1 MFNKKKH
8 MTVFLSFSRLLCGIS
23 HHSFVSSAFCPATK
37 VFRIFAKCKFDTS
50 YYKFQQQ
57 IYKLKSKNLLKRQEE
72 RLPLILPLRFLRR
85 ETIMA
90 KLAKPVVGRK
100 SLENVNEEAVVS
112 SSSGFLSGEDDA
124 VTSTKGKGR
133 GRKAKK
139 ELAIEVDAMPTQKVV
154 KSAKAAG
161 TGRGRKKLSNEEEK
175 TQATPAEDAIV
186 EKKSS
191 TKARGKKSAE
201 LATVEGQ
208 LLAEVNTNEEN
219 GVVKAPPKRGRK
231 PAATKVEDSAT
242 NNDSGPVITTAP
254 ATKGRGRGKKDAV
267 VAVEE
272 PEATQSTLEEPI
284 KQKKPKKSAK
294 DIPID
299 EGKQNGES
307 AEMAVKDVKKKA
319 TKRSKAKGEQ
329 IESNEA
335 SETVVE
341 PKKSKTKRKT
351 PKQEPR
357 EEQNGELLEKPI
369 EKPVKAS
376 AANKRKANKKAPEL
390 ENSVEASEVVLK
402 VEPEEEDAKPSPK
415 KMSKKEPKEK
425 NPKEAKPRART
436 TKSEEQEQLENGI
449 VEKEKRQPRKR
460 GAAKNIVPENTDE
473 TDGAKP
479 AKSKKTAGA
488 LVNTTVTKY
497 NKEDFKL
504 QSSED
509 GAEKFN
515 LKISSWNV
523 AGLRSWLNKD
533 GLTFLDYEL
542 PDIFCL
548 QEIKCTID
556 QLPEQV
562 ARIPGY
568 HPYWLCMPGGY
579 AGVAIYSKIMPI
591 NVEYGIGNKEFDS
604 VGRMITA
611 EYEKFFLINVYVP
624 NSGRKLV
631 NLEARMRW
639 EKLFQEYV
647 KRLDAIKPVV
657 ICGDMNVSHQAIDL
671 ANPKTNTRSAGFTQ
685 EERDKMTELLALGFV
700 DTFRHLYPDRTA
712 AYTYWTYMG
721 KARSRNVGWRL
732 DYFIVSERFTK
743 RVLENCIRS
752 QVMGS
757 DHCPITLFLKM

>member
-1 MFNKKKH
+1 

-23 HHSFVSSAFCPATK
+23 HHSFVCSAFCTATK
-37 VFRIFAKCKFDTS
+37 VFRIFAKCKFDTT

-57 IYKLKSKNLLKRQEE
+57 IYKLKSRNLLKRQEE
-72 RLPLILPLRFLRR
+72 RLPLILPLRFLRS

-139 ELAIEVDAMPTQKVV
+139 ELAIEVDAMPIQKVV
-154 KSAKAAG
+154 KSAKASG

-175 TQATPAEDAIV
+175 TQATPAENAIV
-186 EKKSS
+186 DKKSSS

-242 NNDSGPVITTAP
+242 NNDSGPVITAAP
-254 ATKGRGRGKKDAV
+254 ATKGRGRGNKDAV

-272 PEATQSTLEEPI
+272 PEATQSKLEEPI

-307 AEMAVKDVKKKA
+307 SEMALKDVKKKA

-351 PKQEPR
+351 PQQEPR
-357 EEQNGELLEKPI
+357 EEQNGELLEKPV

-425 NPKEAKPRART
+425 KPKETKPRART
-436 TKSEEQEQLENGI
+436 TKLEEQEQLENGI
-449 VEKEKRQPRKR
+449 LEKEKRQPRKR
-460 GAAKNIVPENTDE
+460 GAAKNIAPENTDE

-497 NKEDFKL
+497 NKEDFQL

-604 VGRMITA
+604 AGRMITA

-671 ANPKTNTRSAGFTQ
+671 ANPKTNTLSAGFTQ